1 MNDHHSQ
8 KHCTYMAVCDYLE
21 SLSGHDTDGLY
32 DLVLAE
38 TERGM
43 IKAVLEWHKGNRSK
57 TAATLGITRTTLRTK
72 MNKLKIR

>member
-1 MNDHHSQ
+1 MSDHHCQ
-8 KHCTYMAVCDYLE
+8 KHCTYMAVNEYLE

-57 TAATLGITRTTLRTK
+57 TADTLGITRTTLRTK
-72 MNKLKIR
+72 MRNLNIK

>member
-1 MNDHHSQ
+1 MSEHHSQ
-8 KHCTYMAVCDYLE
+8 KQCTYVAVREYLD

-57 TAATLGITRTTLRTK
+57 TAQTLGITRTTLRTK
-72 MNKLKIR
+72 MRKLNLK

>member
-8 KHCTYMAVCDYLE
+8 KHCTYMAVCEYLE

-57 TAATLGITRTTLRTK
+57 TAQTLGITRTTLRTK
-72 MNKLKIR
+72 MRKLKIK